1 LDTYRIVAGG
11 PVVPVRVVILMG
23 SICQQGTCGSG
34 RVYVT
39 YKTRGRTAKASIP
52 AAVLIVLMVRVEL
65 SRGSAGPGHQTL
77 IDGCGVR
84 RVGQLVGHAQR
95 AEDCSRPVMVWLA
108 ARGLVVWGQLLPRS
122 AGREPPGADGSAG
135 FVTQVSKVVLFTRLG
150 CDLRDPASQGC
161 GHRPGNRAWARAGS
175 RDRNTVGPA
184 VSRVVGI
191 PGSYTHNHR
200 DGTILV
206 LHMRLRNCMSVKE
219 PWSKPKCPTL

>member
-52 AAVLIVLMVRVEL
+52 AAVLIVLMVGFEL
-65 SRGSAGPGHQTL
+65 SRRSAGLGHQTL

-84 RVGQLVGHAQR
+84 RAGQPAGHAQR
-95 AEDCSRPVMVWLA
+95 AEDCSRPAMVWLA

-122 AGREPPGADGSAG
+122 AERGPPGADGSAG
-135 FVTQVSKVVLFTRLG
+135 FVTRVSKFGWFNRLG
-150 CDLRDPASQGC
+150 RDLRDSASQGC
-161 GHRPGNRAWARAGS
+161 GHRAGNRAWARAGS

-191 PGSYTHNHR
+191 PGSYTHIL
-200 DGTILV
+200 GEGVLV
-206 LHMRLRNCMSVKE
+206 LVLGLTGSHGQQ
-219 PWSKPKCPTL
+219 